1 MKIFL
6 NGIAA
11 GVLALVSTTGFA
23 AASKPTDAQIAR
35 IVVRANVVDIHAGE
49 MAKKNASSQDVKD
62 FAQRMV
68 VDHTGVNKEAT
79 ALVSKLNVMPEESAT
94 SKSLQNDS
102 VKTLAR
108 LKNLKGAAFDKAY
121 IDNEVAYHQIV
132 LDTIDKTLLPNASNA
147 ELKDLITKVRP
158 AIDAHLQHAKS
169 LQAKLNKR
177 PAA

>member
-1 MKIFL
+1 
-6 NGIAA
+6 
-11 GVLALVSTTGFA
+11 
-23 AASKPTDAQIAR
+23 
-35 IVVRANVVDIHAGE
+35 
-49 MAKKNASSQDVKD
+49 VKD
-62 FAQRMV
+62 FAQRMII
-68 VDHTGVNKEAT
+68 DHTGVNKQAT
-79 ALVSKLNVMPEESAT
+79 TLVTRLNVMPEESAT

-169 LQAKLNKR
+169 IQAKLNKR